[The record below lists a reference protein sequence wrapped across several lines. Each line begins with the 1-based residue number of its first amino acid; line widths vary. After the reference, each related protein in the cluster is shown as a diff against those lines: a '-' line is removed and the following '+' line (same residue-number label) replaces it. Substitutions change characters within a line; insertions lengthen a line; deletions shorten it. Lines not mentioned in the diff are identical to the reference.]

1 RVLQHLEQFWAEPRQ
16 YDELNGLNRQKALAA
31 EPHVGPAPAN
41 ANDNGPEEITSA
53 LRVATCIDPE
63 AEVTLAAREILRHAR
78 RGGRYRQ
85 VAVLVRRLQDY
96 HHAFQRVFARYEIPF
111 FLDRREPVSHHPLAE
126 LTRSAL
132 RTVAFQWRRED
143 WFAALKTGLV
153 PAEEAELDELENE
166 ALAHGWKGAVWQ
178 TPLQIKEQP
187 RSPADAQRLEQL
199 EQRLERLRQ
208 RIVPPF
214 QK

>member
-132 RTVAFQWRRED
+132 RTVAFQWRGED

-153 PAEEAELDELENE
+153 PAEDKEIDELETE
-166 ALAHGWKGAVWQ
+166 ALARGWKGSAWHA
-178 TPLQIKEQP
+178 PLQLALEAGAPTEREQEW
-187 RSPADAQRLEQL
+187 Q
-199 EQRLERLRQ
+199 QRLERLRQ
-208 RIVPPF
+208 RIVA
-214 QK
+214 